1 MKKLLIRGL
10 MVLAVVIALPFVA
23 ALVMPR
29 EFTVEREVE
38 IAKSPQEVYDYMR
51 VLENQPKFS
60 MWAQLDPK
68 MQKSFRGDSGEVGSV
83 FAWNS
88 EEENVGIGELAIVGL
103 EDGKRIDLEIR
114 FEKPFVSK
122 DPTHITFEKVE
133 GEKTRVKQVYKG
145 KFNYPMNLLCFLA
158 QSAIGDGMQ
167 KTLENLKGEMEK

>member
-10 MVLAVVIALPFVA
+10 MVLAVLIALPFVA

-29 EFTVEREVE
+29 EFTVEREVV
-38 IAKSPQEVYDYMR
+38 IAKSPQAVYDYMR

-103 EDGKRIDLEIR
+103 DDGKPIDL
-114 FEKPFVSK
+114 
-122 DPTHITFEKVE
+122 
-133 GEKTRVKQVYKG
+133 
-145 KFNYPMNLLCFLA
+145 
-158 QSAIGDGMQ
+158 
-167 KTLENLKGEMEK
+167 